1 MKGRLYLVR
10 HGETEGAEAKRYKGS
25 IDVPLSE
32 NGINHMRALAV
43 HLRTTVPIKAV
54 YSSDLIRS
62 IKSAEILSEPFGL
75 EPVVVE
81 GLREWN
87 FGHWE
92 GMSFSEVEEKY
103 PVEFEAWVTSPHKNG
118 PTGGESTI
126 EVKERAVKAV
136 GRIFSEHVDEDIVIV
151 AHGGVNRLL
160 LCEFLGIPLENIFR
174 IEQDFG
180 ALNIIEFRE
189 GYPSA
194 KLINFSI

>member
-32 NGINHMRALAV
+32 NGINHMQALAV
-43 HLRTTVPIKAV
+43 HLRTTVFIKAV

-62 IKSAEILSEPFGL
+62 KKSAEILSEPFGL
-75 EPVVVE
+75 LPVVVE
-81 GLREWN
+81 DLREWN
-87 FGHWE
+87 FGNWE

-103 PVEFEAWVTSPHKNG
+103 PVEFKAWAGDPSKHG
-118 PTGGESTI
+118 PVGGESTI
-126 EVKERAVKAV
+126 EVQERVVKAV
-136 GRIFSEHVDEDIVIV
+136 DRIFSEHLDEDIVIV

-180 ALNIIEFRE
+180 ALNIIEFNE

-194 KLINFSI
+194 KLLNFSI